1 MSPPLF
7 FTLLRK
13 IFRHALLFTFIDRIM
28 LGETYVVYTEM
39 CNGYFFQMNPLT
51 PSTTLGEEGPYFH
64 G

>member
-1 MSPPLF
+1 
-7 FTLLRK
+7 
-13 IFRHALLFTFIDRIM
+13 M